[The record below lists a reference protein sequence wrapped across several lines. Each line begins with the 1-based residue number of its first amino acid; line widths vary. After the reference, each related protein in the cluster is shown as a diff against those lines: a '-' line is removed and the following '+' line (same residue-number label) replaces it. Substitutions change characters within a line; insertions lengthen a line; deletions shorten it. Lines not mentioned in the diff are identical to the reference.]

1 MAEAFNFN
9 LEVLKIVI
17 LLNNYNTTCCN
28 IIQNEGAKHKMT
40 HKKAIPIFPLNIL
53 PLPGELIPLHIFEP
67 RYRQLLQD
75 VEANDI
81 EFGIYFASQHNKER
95 VGSLVRLESI
105 LKRYDTGE
113 SDIVVKC
120 IDVFLLT
127 KYLKRL
133 GSKLYSGGDTYLF
146 DSNKDT
152 TIGEELKSNF
162 ADYLEIT
169 NSKLQIEDC
178 NIHDIANVLDLDNSD
193 RLKYVKLIAPKKKE
207 QFLKQRL
214 QYRKFIYEQEVRQKN
229 NFHLN

>member
-1 MAEAFNFN
+1 
-9 LEVLKIVI
+9 
-17 LLNNYNTTCCN
+17 
-28 IIQNEGAKHKMT
+28 MT
-40 HKKAIPIFPLNIL
+40 EKNAIPIFPLNIL
-53 PLPGELIPLHIFEP
+53 PLPGELVPLHIFEP

-75 VEANDI
+75 VETNDI

-120 IDVFLLT
+120 VDVFLLT

-146 DSNKDT
+146 DTYKDSA
-152 TIGEELKSNF
+152 IGEELKTDF

-169 NSKLQIEDC
+169 NSKLVIEDC
-178 NIHDIANVLDLDNSD
+178 DIHDIANVLDLDNSD
-193 RLKYVKLIAPKKKE
+193 RLKYTKLISLDKKQ

-214 QYRKFIYEQEVRQKN
+214 QYRKFIYEQELNHKN

>member
-1 MAEAFNFN
+1 
-9 LEVLKIVI
+9 
-17 LLNNYNTTCCN
+17 
-28 IIQNEGAKHKMT
+28 MT
-40 HKKAIPIFPLNIL
+40 EKNAIPIFPLNIL
-53 PLPGELIPLHIFEP
+53 PLPGELVPLHIFEP

-75 VEANDI
+75 VEAHDI

-120 IDVFLLT
+120 VDVFLLT

-146 DSNKDT
+146 DTYKDSA
-152 TIGEELKSNF
+152 IGEELKIDF

-169 NSKLQIEDC
+169 NSKLVIEDC
-178 NIHDIANVLDLDNSD
+178 DIHDIANALDLDNSD
-193 RLKYVKLIAPKKKE
+193 RLKYTKLISLDKKQ

-214 QYRKFIYEQEVRQKN
+214 QYRKFIYEQELNHKN

>member
-1 MAEAFNFN
+1 
-9 LEVLKIVI
+9 
-17 LLNNYNTTCCN
+17 
-28 IIQNEGAKHKMT
+28 MT
-40 HKKAIPIFPLNIL
+40 QKNSIPIFPLNIL
-53 PLPGELIPLHIFEP
+53 PLPGELVPLHIFEP

-75 VEANDI
+75 VESDDI

-120 IDVFLLT
+120 VDVFLLT

-146 DSNKDT
+146 DAYKDA
-152 TIGEELKSNF
+152 TIGEALKTDF

-169 NSKLQIEDC
+169 NSKLEIDDC
-178 NIHDIANVLDLDNSD
+178 NIHDIANALDLDNSD
-193 RLKYVKLIAPKKKE
+193 RLKYVKLISSKKK
-207 QFLKQRL
+207 QHFLKQRL
-214 QYRKFIYEQEVRQKN
+214 EFRKFIYEQEIRQKN